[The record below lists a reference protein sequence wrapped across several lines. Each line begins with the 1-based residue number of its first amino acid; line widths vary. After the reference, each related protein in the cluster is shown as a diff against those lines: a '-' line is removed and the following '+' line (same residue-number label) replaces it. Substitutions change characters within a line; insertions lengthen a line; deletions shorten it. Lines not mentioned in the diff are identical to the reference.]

1 MWLSETCRARARARL
16 MAQRHRPAAVL
27 SDSYVPDWSI
37 AKIAWDNPPGPKKRP
52 DGSVKSVNRIN
63 GSTLAHWAAS
73 RKTWERE
80 ALVLPRPGSTTV
92 VMCLAWSYPI
102 ERFRQY
108 VGSLRAH
115 YRGDVVMLLA
125 GQPPPEIHEYL
136 VANRITQV
144 PVVTIADHILHRFSD
159 FSRICSAYQR
169 CISTDFRDVFFQA
182 DPFAADGAG
191 AKADA
196 ADLVFQLEELQ
207 VRDCPHN
214 SMWIKQGWGMEALDE
229 FGHKHILCSGVV
241 VGSPKGFEAMAARMP
256 PARPRFEH
264 LNSSG
269 NCQTETGRLRQPAL
283 PGKGCSRQTPLYGP
297 LCVPC
302 TSNPRHRPCTDAPA
316 TRFFVAQLGPA
327 HPHVPRISPTRIGV
341 SRSEHRLPAT
351 WARRGQYHRRLFG
364 KVDPARK
371 RRPSRR
377 RETLPPP

>member
-1 MWLSETCRARARARL
+1 
-16 MAQRHRPAAVL
+16 MAQRQRPAAVF
-27 SDSYVPDWSI
+27 SDLFVPDWSI
-37 AKIAWDNPPGPKKRP
+37 AKIAWDDPPGPKKRP
-52 DGSVKSVNRIN
+52 DGSIESVNRIN
-63 GSTLAHWAAS
+63 GSTLALWAAN

-92 VMCLAWSYPI
+92 IMCLAWSYPI
-102 ERFRQY
+102 ESFRQY

-136 VANRITQV
+136 VANRVTQV
-144 PVVTIADHILHRFSD
+144 PVITIADHMVHRFSD
-159 FSRICSAYQR
+159 FSRVCSAYQR

-182 DPFAADGAG
+182 DPFAAEGAG
-191 AKADA
+191 TKADA

-207 VRDCPHN
+207 IRDCPHN
-214 SMWIKQGWGMEALDE
+214 SVWIKQGWGMEALDE
-229 FGHKHILCSGVV
+229 FGHKHILCSGTV
-241 VGSPKGFEAMAARMP
+241 VGSPKGFEVIAARMP
-256 PARPRFEH
+256 PARPQFEH

-269 NCQTETGRLRQPAL
+269 NCQTVTGMLSPQTTT
-283 PGKGCSRQTPLYGP
+283 GKGCSRRHTRLYGP

-302 TSNPRHRPCTDAPA
+302 KSNPRHGPCADAAA
-316 TRFFVAQLGPA
+316 TRFFMAQLGPA

-351 WARRGQYHRRLFG
+351 WARRGQHHRRLFG

-377 RETLPPP
+377 RETLSPS